1 MAKKE
6 TAPAPAAKDL
16 HQTLAQLRKELSDA
30 RRSLAANELPNPRVV
45 NNTRREIA
53 RTLTAINAQ
62 KATKK
67 ASKEVDNA

>member
-6 TAPAPAAKDL
+6 TAPAVTKDL
-16 HQTLAQLRKELSDA
+16 HHTLATLRKELSDA

-45 NNTRREIA
+45 SNTRREIA

-62 KATKK
+62 KAPK
-67 ASKEVDNA
+67 ATKEVDNA